1 MCGFAGFLTFGN
13 SRLDSEERRAVLV
26 RMGKLLSHRGPDDE
40 QFYDDGTLS
49 LVYRRLSI
57 VDLDGGQ
64 QPIFNEDGDR
74 FIVVNGEIYNHL
86 ELRKDLTQRHTFSTH
101 SDSEVALHLFEDQGV
116 DALAHLRGM
125 FALAIWERRERA
137 LFLARDRLGIKPLY
151 VCRLPNGLLFGSELK
166 ALLAHP
172 DCPREIQWQDL
183 RETEAVPL
191 SPVPSYV
198 RHVEH
203 LPGGHYLLA
212 KGGRIETHCW
222 WRISDHFDDAPFGMN
237 STGYRKEFERL
248 VDEATQEHLLGDV
261 PIGLH
266 LSGGVDS
273 SLLATVIAQKRHDVA
288 CFSVVDRNTWKCGD
302 ASSARQ
308 VTTQLGLP
316 WFPVLFDHHTLLD
329 EIAFDLRRLEQTV
342 HMMDSP
348 RFDLEWFFK
357 EELHRFARRQYPD
370 LKVVLLGQ
378 GIDEFAGGYSRR
390 LDNPHSSWD
399 AYLTEEVEP
408 NLRYWR
414 GVEDRRPEH
423 LREFTQ
429 GADHGLSPYQRQM
442 LAFANQLQHFQLWHE
457 DRSSS
462 SQSLEA
468 RVPYLDHRIVELLA
482 SVPADL
488 QSYLFWNKR
497 VVRDTLGRRLP
508 SYDLEHPKVQFFLTD
523 DKQSLNIVMHEML
536 QRCIPAF
543 LDKYLDD
550 PHLPFDADALRRF
563 SYRVLSR
570 QGNFYREGWRLM
582 ECLAIAI
589 FARQLHSPDAD
600 DFSDIRRRRDGAPEI
615 HTSQWD
621 EVQASFANMPPTTKI
636 AWNPQDRLALP
647 DGVQV
652 MASISD
658 DHSYELVSASAGFSS
673 ISVPQGLAWVER
685 FLRHLGNPAAAD
697 FTINDWADEFE
708 IDRQV
713 LVETLDTLHLA
724 GFLVRRPAEAV
735 PHFDAVDKA

>member
-1 MCGFAGFLTFGN
+1 MLM
-13 SRLDSEERRAVLV
+13 

-40 QFYDDGTLS
+40 QFYDDGLLS

-64 QPIFNEDGDR
+64 QPIFNEDGER

-86 ELRKDLTQRHTFSTH
+86 ELRKDLMQRHTFASH
-101 SDSEVALHLFEDQGV
+101 SDSEVPLHLFEEVGPA
-116 DALAHLRGM
+116 ALDKLRGM
-125 FALAIWERRERA
+125 FALAIWDRRERA

-151 VCRLPNGLLFGSELK
+151 VCRLPHGLLFGSELK

-172 DCPREIQWQDL
+172 DCPREIQWEDL
-183 RETEAVPL
+183 REVEAVPL

-212 KGGRIETHCW
+212 QDGRVETRCW
-222 WRISDHFDDAPFGMN
+222 WRIESHFNNAPLGTN
-237 STGYRKEFERL
+237 LTSYRKEFERL
-248 VDEATQEHLLGDV
+248 VGDAAQEHLLGDV

-273 SLLATVIAQKRHDVA
+273 TLLATMIAEKKHNIA
-288 CFSVVDRNTWKCGD
+288 CFSVVDRNTWQCGD
-302 ASSARQ
+302 AASARQ
-308 VTTQLGLP
+308 VTAQLGLP
-316 WFPVLFDHHTLLD
+316 WYPVLFDHNTLLD
-329 EIAFDLRRLEQTV
+329 EVQFDLRRLEQTV
-342 HMMDSP
+342 QMMDSP

-399 AYLTEEVEP
+399 NYLATEVEP
-408 NLRYWR
+408 NLRYWQ
-414 GVEDRRPEH
+414 GVEARRPEH
-423 LREFTQ
+423 LREFTRND
-429 GADHGLSPYQRQM
+429 ARERSTYQHQM
-442 LAFANQLQHFQLWHE
+442 SAFANQLQHFQLWHE

-497 VVRDTLGRRLP
+497 IVRDTLGRKLP
-508 SYDLEHPKVQFFLTD
+508 AYDLEHPKVQFFLTD
-523 DKQSLNIVMHEML
+523 DRHSLNIVIHEML
-536 QRCIPAF
+536 RRCLPAF
-543 LDKYLDD
+543 LEKYLDD

-563 SYRVLSR
+563 AMRILNR
-570 QGNFYREGWRLM
+570 QGNFFREGWRLM
-582 ECLAIAI
+582 ECLAVAI
-589 FARQLHSPDAD
+589 FARHLRNPDAD
-600 DFSDIRRRRDGAPEI
+600 DFSDIRARRNGAPEI
-615 HTSQWD
+615 QMSQW
-621 EVQASFANMPPTTKI
+621 EQLQPRFAHMGPAAKI
-636 AWNPQDRLALP
+636 VWHPQDKLALP
-647 DGVQV
+647 SDVQIV
-652 MASISD
+652 ASISD
-658 DHSYELVSASAGFSS
+658 EHSYELVSASAAFSS

-685 FLRHLGNPAAAD
+685 FLRHLGNPAATD
-697 FTINDWADEFE
+697 FTISDWADEFE
-708 IDRQV
+708 VDQQS
-713 LVETLDTLHLA
+713 LVDTLDTLHAA
-724 GFLVRRPAEAV
+724 GFLVRRPADE
-735 PHFDAVDKA
+735 PSQRDAVDRT

>member
-1 MCGFAGFLTFGN
+1 VCGFAGFLNFGN
-13 SRLDSEERRAVLV
+13 SRLDAEERRAVLA
-26 RMGKLLSHRGPDDE
+26 RMGKLLAHRGPDDE
-40 QFYDDGTLS
+40 QFHDDGALA

-86 ELRKDLTQRHTFSTH
+86 ELRKDLEPRHTFSSH
-101 SDSEVALHLFEDQGV
+101 SDSEVPLHLFEDTGAA
-116 DALAHLRGM
+116 ALDKLRGM
-125 FALAIWERRERA
+125 FALAIWDRRERM

-151 VCRLPNGLLFGSELK
+151 VCRLPTGLLFGSELK

-172 DCPREIQWQDL
+172 DCPREIKWEDL
-183 RETEAVPL
+183 REVEAVPL

-198 RHVEH
+198 RQLEH
-203 LPGGHYLLA
+203 LPGGHWLRA
-212 KGGRIETHCW
+212 QDGRVETHRW
-222 WRISDHFDDAPFGMN
+222 WRVEDHFDDAPFGTN
-237 STGYRKEFERL
+237 LTGYRKEFERL
-248 VDEATQEHLLGDV
+248 VGEAAQEHLLGDV

-273 SLLATVIAQKRHDVA
+273 TLLATMIAEKTRDVA
-288 CFSVVDRNTWKCGD
+288 CFSVVDRNTWQCGD

-316 WFPVLFDHHTLLD
+316 WFPVLFDHNSLLD
-329 EIAFDLRRLEQTV
+329 EMHFDLRRLEQTV

-357 EELHRFARRQYPD
+357 EELHRFARQQYPHM
-370 LKVVLLGQ
+370 KVVLLGQ

-390 LDNPHSSWD
+390 LDNPHNSWNK
-399 AYLTEEVEP
+399 YLTEEVEP

-414 GVEDRRPEH
+414 GVEERRPEH
-423 LREFTQ
+423 LREFTRDNAR
-429 GADHGLSPYQRQM
+429 GDLSPYQRQM

-497 VVRDTLGRRLP
+497 IVRDLLGQRLP
-508 SYDLEHPKVQFFLTD
+508 AYDLEHPKVQFFLTD
-523 DKQSLNIVMHEML
+523 DRQSLNIIMHEML
-536 QRCIPAF
+536 RRCIPAF

-563 SYRVLSR
+563 ALRVLNR

-582 ECLAIAI
+582 ECLAMTI
-589 FARQLHSPDAD
+589 FARQLHCPDAD
-600 DFSDIRRRRDGAPEI
+600 DFSDIRALRDGAPKISHWE
-615 HTSQWD
+615 
-621 EVQASFANMPPTTKI
+621 EVQSRFANMI
-636 AWNPQDRLALP
+636 
-647 DGVQV
+647 
-652 MASISD
+652 
-658 DHSYELVSASAGFSS
+658 
-673 ISVPQGLAWVER
+673 
-685 FLRHLGNPAAAD
+685 PAAKITWSCRTSSRCPTACMCWLPSAA
-697 FTINDWADEFE
+697 TIPTNWSARTQRSHLSPSRSTWAGWNGSCATSATRRRRTSRPE
-708 IDRQV
+708 IGR
-713 LVETLDTLHLA
+713 TSSRSTS
-724 GFLVRRPAEAV
+724 RP
-735 PHFDAVDKA
+735 